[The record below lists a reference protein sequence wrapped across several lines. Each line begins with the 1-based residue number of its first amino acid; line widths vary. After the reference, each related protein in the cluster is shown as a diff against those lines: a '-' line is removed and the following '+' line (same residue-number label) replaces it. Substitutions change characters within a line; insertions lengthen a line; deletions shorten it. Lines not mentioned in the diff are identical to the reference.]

1 MFRAILLA
9 FDFTKRDL
17 KERYFGT
24 SLGQLWYVLSPIVT
38 IFIYTVIFSDF
49 MKMKIGIVNSNYSY
63 SIYLVPGILAWTS
76 FSTVISRLST
86 SILEKANLI
95 KKLNVPM
102 FVFYLS
108 ILFSE
113 VILLGISFAL
123 ALLFLIIIG
132 HPITLSF
139 VWLFI
144 VLGFQF
150 IFSFS
155 LGVILSLFVPFFK
168 DLKEVI
174 PIVLQLWF
182 WMTPIVYLKDM
193 IAKKYPILID
203 INPAY
208 MFIEVYQDIFLYGT
222 STKVYENFLPIV
234 MLSAIVFVVAVYL
247 YKKLMPEI
255 KDIV

>member
-1 MFRAILLA
+1 LFRAILLA

-144 VLGFQF
+144 HGSQ
-150 IFSFS
+150 IFAF
-155 LGVILSLFVPFFK
+155 
-168 DLKEVI
+168 
-174 PIVLQLWF
+174 
-182 WMTPIVYLKDM
+182 
-193 IAKKYPILID
+193 
-203 INPAY
+203 
-208 MFIEVYQDIFLYGT
+208 
-222 STKVYENFLPIV
+222 
-234 MLSAIVFVVAVYL
+234 
-247 YKKLMPEI
+247 
-255 KDIV
+255 